1 MYRRSLCCAMRS
13 LFPHVESLQMIMQ
26 TVRLNL
32 YITSSWIFSSSSSSC
47 RSVGRSSS
55 FCSFFFSFLSAP
67 VIDRFLVLN
76 IKAKDVTTVKD
87 KKKTNQNK
95 MSWTGVYGDLIRK
108 GKVSSSSFDKY
119 FDFNWQTRRK
129 GCWWRGKV
137 IWRVLVSSSFIN
149 KRKTNQ
155 FVWSFSF
162 TYFFFFNVL
171 VR

>member
-1 MYRRSLCCAMRS
+1 VLRDAFSL
-13 LFPHVESLQMIMQ
+13 
-26 TVRLNL
+26 
-32 YITSSWIFSSSSSSC
+32 SSC
-47 RSVGRSSS
+47 RISTDDYANGQAQSLYNIVMNLFFFFFFLSVGRSIVVVLLV
-55 FCSFFFSFLSAP
+55 FFSFLSAP